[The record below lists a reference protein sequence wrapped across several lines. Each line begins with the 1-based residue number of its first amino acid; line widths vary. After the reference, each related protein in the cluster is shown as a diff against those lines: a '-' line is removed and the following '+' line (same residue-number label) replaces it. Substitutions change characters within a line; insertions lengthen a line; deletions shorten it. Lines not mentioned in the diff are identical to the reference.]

1 MYHRTG
7 GFMRVNYTIN
17 DIEVEVEVDDVQWS
31 NDSIGAYEYGGA
43 HEMHQVED
51 HISDFNIIRTRI
63 IGNADEVTDEVS
75 IQVDVENY
83 DFHSDDDFIRKLEN
97 LAYDF

>member
-1 MYHRTG
+1 
-7 GFMRVNYTIN
+7 MRVSYTIN

-31 NDSIGAYEYGGA
+31 NDSIGGYEYGGA
-43 HEMHQVED
+43 HGVHQVED
-51 HISDFNIIRTRI
+51 HISDFNIVRTRV
-63 IGNADEVTDEVS
+63 IGNVENDQEN
-75 IQVDVENY
+75 IKILVDIDNY